1 VNITAFFI
9 KRPAFTI
16 VVSLLLT
23 MLGFL
28 AYLNCP
34 IRWVPNVSSP
44 QVTIF
49 TAYTGADGRLV
60 EHDVTKVIEDSLA
73 GIDGIDSIESVS
85 RMGSSQISVNFKLGT
100 NMEAAVENI
109 RSHLDSVRGNLP
121 TDVLPP
127 SILKMNP
134 NDMPIMY
141 ISFYDNHRSEREMSD
156 YADQILKPAFD
167 TLDGVANVQVMGE
180 RLSAMRVFLDPEK
193 MAAASV
199 TADDVTTLIH
209 DQNVSVAS
217 GQIKTPDRYYSIY
230 TDTTLK
236 NADQFNELILRDNQN
251 QVVRLKDV
259 GHAQVDTLST
269 DDYFRVQGK
278 PALAFGIIAQSTAN
292 PLDVEK
298 NVKKALTELQRTLP
312 EGMHASILWN
322 QADYIRASINSVYES
337 FVEALFFVWLVIFAF
352 LCSFRATLIPM
363 ITIPVCVIATFSII
377 AYFGFSINTITLMAF
392 VLAIGLVVDD
402 AIVMLENI
410 NRYRE
415 AGLNTM
421 QAALKGAREM
431 VFPIIAM
438 TLTLAAVYAPIAYTP
453 GLLGVLFKEFTFTLA
468 GAVIISGVVAL
479 TLTPMMCARVLR
491 DGDTHARYQAWFQA
505 HFEKLQRHYAR
516 LLQFTLAHRP
526 RLLLVM
532 VCLVG
537 LGIGLAHVIPSEL
550 APQEEM
556 NEIDVYMGAPRSA
569 SLDYTNRYAQQAEAM
584 YANNPDIAG
593 YFSEVG
599 GDTSNHAFEML
610 TLKPSGERHHSTEE
624 LMASLTQQL
633 SNIPGV
639 EANVTTPMPALAQL
653 ASGDDGDRL
662 GLVLMTTGDY
672 LPLQQATQKIMAT
685 LRQNPGFAHVQNRLR
700 WDSEQFQVNVNRDR
714 AADLKVSLPAITN
727 TLSIMLAGRDVGKMD
742 EAYINVQMKPE
753 SLANPNIIQQLYVR
767 NTANEVVPL
776 SQLVSV
782 SSVSSPEVFLHD
794 NRLRSDVIYVTLA
807 PNYKLAD
814 AIKAME
820 AAAKANLPDNV
831 KYTFMGEAKNY
842 LEAAGKTITTFGLA
856 LLFIYLVLVAQFESF
871 IDPFIILFTVP
882 LAVVGALLVLWAFGG
897 TLNIYSNIGLI
908 TLIGLI
914 AKHGILITDFANTAR
929 AQGKTVYEAATQAAQ
944 LRLRPILMTTAA
956 MILGALPLAFA
967 MGPGAEARQQVGLV
981 IVGGLFFGTFFSLI
995 VIPVMYTYLSPFKRM
1010 PTLTSEPENGL
1021 SL

>member
-1 VNITAFFI
+1 MNITAFFI

-44 QVTIF
+44 QVTIL
-49 TAYTGADGRLV
+49 TMYTGADGRLV
-60 EHDVTKVIEDSLA
+60 EHDVTKVIEDSMA

-85 RMGSSQISVNFKLGT
+85 RMGTSQISVTFKLGT
-100 NMEAAVENI
+100 DMEAAVENI
-109 RSHLDSVRGNLP
+109 RSHLDSVRGDLP

-141 ISFYDNHRSEREMSD
+141 ISFYDTHRSAREMSD

-167 TLDGVANVQVMGE
+167 TLDGVANVMVMGE
-180 RLSAMRVFLDPEK
+180 RLSAMRVSLDPDK
-193 MAAASV
+193 MAAAGI
-199 TADDVTTLIH
+199 TADDVTTLIR
-209 DQNVSVAS
+209 DQNAAVPS
-217 GQIKTPDRYYSIY
+217 GQIKTPDRFYSIF
-230 TDTTLK
+230 TDTSLK

-259 GHAQVDTLST
+259 GHAQMDTLST
-269 DDYFRVQGK
+269 DDYFRVKGQ
-278 PALAFGIIAQSTAN
+278 PALAFAIIAQSTAN

-298 NVKKALTELQRTLP
+298 HVKQALAQVERSLP
-312 EGMHASILWN
+312 EGMHASILYN

-337 FVEALFFVWLVIFAF
+337 FLEALFFVWLVIFAF

-363 ITIPVCVIATFSII
+363 VTIPVCVIATFSII

-410 NRYRE
+410 NRHRE
-415 AGLNTM
+415 AGLSTM

-438 TLTLAAVYAPIAYTP
+438 TLTLAAVYAPIAFTP

-468 GAVIISGVVAL
+468 GAVLISGVVAL
-479 TLTPMMCARVLR
+479 SLTPMMCARVLR
-491 DGDTHARYQAWFQA
+491 DGDTHVGYQAWFQMR
-505 HFEKLQRHYAR
+505 FDQLQNHYTRFLNLALTYRFR
-516 LLQFTLAHRP
+516 LV
-526 RLLLVM
+526 LVM

-537 LGIGLAHVIPSEL
+537 LGAFLAHAIPSEL

-569 SLDYTNRYAQQAEAM
+569 SLDYTDRYVKQAEAL
-584 YANNPDIAG
+584 YASNPDIVS
-593 YFSEVG
+593 YFSEIG
-599 GDTSNHAFEML
+599 GSTPNHAYQML
-610 TLKPSGERHHSTEE
+610 NLKPRGQRQHSTEA
-624 LMASLTQQL
+624 LLASLTQQL
-633 SNIPGV
+633 STIPGL
-639 EANVTTPMPALAQL
+639 EINVTTPMPALSQL

-672 LPLQQATQKIMAT
+672 LSLQQATQKIMTT
-685 LRQNPGFAHVQNRLR
+685 LRANPGFLHVQNRLR
-700 WDSEQFQVNVNRDR
+700 WDSEQFQVNINRDR
-714 AADLKVSLPAITN
+714 AADLKVSLPSITSTIN
-727 TLSIMLAGRDVGKMD
+727 TMLAGRDVGKMD

-753 SLANPNIIQQLYVR
+753 ALANPNIIQQLYVR
-767 NTANEVVPL
+767 NADHEVVPL

-782 SSVSSPEVFLHD
+782 STASSPEVFLHD
-794 NRLRSDVIYVTLA
+794 NRLRSDAIYVTLA
-807 PNYKLAD
+807 PDFKLAD
-814 AIKAME
+814 AIKTME
-820 AAAKANLPDNV
+820 AAAKTNLPDNV

-929 AQGKTVYEAATQAAQ
+929 AQGKSVHDAAVQAAQ

-995 VIPVMYTYLSPFKRM
+995 IIPVMYTYLSPLKRASS
-1010 PTLTSEPENGL
+1010 PTAELENGL
-1021 SL
+1021 PL

>member
-16 VVSLLLT
+16 VISLLLT

-49 TAYTGADGRLV
+49 TAYSGADGRLV
-60 EHDVTKVIEDSLA
+60 ERDVTKVIEDSLS

-100 NMEAAVENI
+100 NMDAAVENI

-134 NDMPIMY
+134 NDTPIMY
-141 ISFYDNHRSEREMSD
+141 ISFYDDHRSEREMSD

-167 TLDGVANVQVMGE
+167 TLDGVANVEVMGE

-193 MAAASV
+193 MAAAGV

-209 DQNVSVAS
+209 DQNTSVPS
-217 GQIKTPDRYYSIY
+217 GQIKTPDRFYSIY

-236 NADQFNELILRDNQN
+236 NADQFNELILRDDQN
-251 QVVRLKDV
+251 QVVRLKDI
-259 GHAQVDTLST
+259 GRAQVDTLST
-269 DDYFRVQGK
+269 DDYFRVQGR
-278 PALAFGIIAQSTAN
+278 PALAFAVIAQSTAN

-298 NVKKALTELQRTLP
+298 NVRKALADIQRTLP

-337 FVEALFFVWLVIFAF
+337 FIEALFFVWLVIFAF

-363 ITIPVCVIATFSII
+363 VTIPVCVIATFSII

-415 AGLNTM
+415 AGLSTM

-479 TLTPMMCARVLR
+479 SLTPMMCAHILR
-491 DGDTHARYQAWFQA
+491 DGDTHVRYQAWFQA
-505 HFEKLQRHYAR
+505 RFEKLQQQYTQF
-516 LLQFTLAHRP
+516 LQFALSHRP
-526 RLLLVM
+526 RLFIAM

-537 LGIGLAHVIPSEL
+537 AGVWLAHALPSEL

-569 SLDYTNRYAQQAEAM
+569 SLDYTNRYAQQAEAI
-584 YANNPDIAG
+584 YANNEDIAG
-593 YFSEVG
+593 YFAEVG
-599 GDTSNHAFEML
+599 GTTANHAFQML
-610 TLKPSGERHHSTEE
+610 TLKPSGERHHSTEA
-624 LMASLTQQL
+624 LLAALTQQL
-633 SNIPGV
+633 GNIPGV
-639 EANVTTPMPALAQL
+639 EVNVTTPMPALAQL

-672 LPLQQATQKIMAT
+672 LPLQQATQKIMAA

-700 WDSEQFQVNVNRDR
+700 WDSEQFQVNINRDR
-714 AADLKVSLPAITN
+714 AADLKVGLPAITSTLN
-727 TLSIMLAGRDVGKMD
+727 TMLAGRDVGKMD
-742 EAYINVQMKPE
+742 ESYINVQMKPE
-753 SLANPNIIQQLYVR
+753 ALANPNIIQQLYVR
-767 NTANEVVPL
+767 NTANAVVPL

-782 SSVSSPEVFLHD
+782 KSVSSPEVFLHD

-820 AAAKANLPDNV
+820 AAAKTNLPDNV

-842 LEAAGKTITTFGLA
+842 LDAAGKAITTFGLA

-882 LAVVGALLVLWAFGG
+882 LAVVGALLVLWVFGG

-929 AQGKTVYEAATQAAQ
+929 MQGKTVHEAAMQAAQ

-995 VIPVMYTYLSPFKRM
+995 VIPVMYTYLSPFRRM
-1010 PTLTSEPENGL
+1010 PTPNSELENGL